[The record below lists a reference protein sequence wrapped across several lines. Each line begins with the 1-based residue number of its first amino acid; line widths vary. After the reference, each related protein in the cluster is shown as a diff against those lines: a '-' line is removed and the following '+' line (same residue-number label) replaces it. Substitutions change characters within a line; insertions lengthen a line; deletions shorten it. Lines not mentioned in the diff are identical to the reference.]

1 MHKSM
6 FARILICSMSLA
18 IAAVVML
25 AQDAGSKSAKTD
37 HQPDFLQIITPH
49 EGVDFTGFSADLV
62 RVVKRNWYAKV
73 PSEAKQNIKGRVVV
87 GFGIQKDGQLSN
99 APKVEVSSGNKA
111 LSNGVLHDANRRRQ
125 RPNWGFA
132 NGSSCDQP
140 AIWTARPDF
149 AACGRGDSRNG

>member
-62 RVVKRNWYAKV
+62 RVVKQNWYAKV
-73 PSEAKQNIKGRVVV
+73 SSEAKQNIKGRVVV

-99 APKVEVSSGNKA
+99 VPKVEVSSGNKA
-111 LSNGVLHDANRRRQ
+111 LDEAAVSAVRASAPFEHLPEAFK
-125 RPNWGFA
+125 RPNIDLRLTFLY
-132 NGSSCDQP
+132 NQP
-140 AIWTARPDF
+140 LSAP
-149 AACGRGDSRNG
+149 NP

>member
-6 FARILICSMSLA
+6 FARILICSISLA
-18 IAAVVML
+18 IAAVAML

-62 RVVKRNWYAKV
+62 RVVKRNWYVKV

-99 APKVEVSSGNKA
+99 VPKVEVSSGNKA
-111 LSNGVLHDANRRRQ
+111 LDEAAVSAVRASAPFEHLPEAFKGPNIELRLHFYYNIPMPGQ
-125 RPNWGFA
+125 HP
-132 NGSSCDQP
+132 
-140 AIWTARPDF
+140 
-149 AACGRGDSRNG
+149 

>member
-18 IAAVVML
+18 LAAVVML

-62 RVVKRNWYAKV
+62 RVVKQNWYAKV

-99 APKVEVSSGNKA
+99 VPKVEVSSGNKA
-111 LSNGVLHDANRRRQ
+111 LDEAAVSAVRASAPFEHLPEAFKG
-125 RPNWGFA
+125 PNINLRLTFLY
-132 NGSSCDQP
+132 NQP
-140 AIWTARPDF
+140 LSAP
-149 AACGRGDSRNG
+149 NP

>member
-73 PSEAKQNIKGRVVV
+73 PSEAKLNIKGRVVV

-99 APKVEVSSGNKA
+99 VPKVEVSSGNKA
-111 LSNGVLHDANRRRQ
+111 LDEAAVSAVRASAPFEHLPEAFKG
-125 RPNWGFA
+125 PNIDLRLTFLY
-132 NGSSCDQP
+132 NQP
-140 AIWTARPDF
+140 LSGLNP
-149 AACGRGDSRNG
+149 

>member
-6 FARILICSMSLA
+6 FARILICSISLA
-18 IAAVVML
+18 ISAVVML

-62 RVVKRNWYAKV
+62 RVVKRNWYAKM
-73 PSEAKQNIKGRVVV
+73 PSEAKQDINIKARVVV

-99 APKVEVSSGNKA
+99 VPKVEVSSGDKA
-111 LSNGVLHDANRRRQ
+111 LDEAAVFAIRASAPFEHLPGAFKG
-125 RPNWGFA
+125 PNIDLRLTFLY
-132 NGSSCDQP
+132 NQP
-140 AIWTARPDF
+140 LPALNP
-149 AACGRGDSRNG
+149 

>member
-49 EGVDFTGFSADLV
+49 EGVDFRGFSADLV

-99 APKVEVSSGNKA
+99 VPKVEVSSGNKA
-111 LSNGVLHDANRRRQ
+111 LDEAAVSAVRASAPFEHLPEAFKG
-125 RPNWGFA
+125 PNIDLRLTFLYNQA
-132 NGSSCDQP
+132 LSAPNP
-140 AIWTARPDF
+140 
-149 AACGRGDSRNG
+149 